1 MTLPAAP
8 APPLRR
14 WLGLRNLLITIFAAG
29 AIYSALMPL
38 LLIRRVERASTLL
51 AKGSQGVLRLLDDLA
66 LRADAAHA
74 AVHLAGAALGR
85 RPDRPL
91 IDSIASLASYAAV
104 PWDTVG
110 VPMLNRDLRAALVL
124 AHDRMVNV
132 ARALID
138 AVGAMRRGL
147 PADADRFVSRADSLA
162 LLADEELSLVERLGT
177 EDLRVREMEVAATT
191 AEIHRVLALWLVL
204 GVFLAWLSVITI
216 RRRVLRPLAALEVG
230 LARVSDGDF
239 TTRLPVERE
248 DEVGRLAA
256 HFNQMTRVLR
266 DRAEDQGRFAAAG
279 ELLAGVAHEV
289 NNPLMAIAAHMENQ
303 LADPDLPREQ
313 REENQQVLRQAQRA
327 SKLLRGLLRFVRA
340 SERNVTSVNLNDVVR
355 GGLDLVSYR
364 FGVDEITVGGRLDP
378 ALPPVRGD
386 AIRLE
391 QVVVNLLSNAID
403 ALRTITPP
411 RRVTVDSWVADSKV
425 CVAVTDNGHGVAPPV
440 LEQLF
445 HPFATTKPRGTG
457 LGLYISRQI
466 AREAG
471 GDLVLAAV
479 PKEGG
484 ARFVMSLPV
493 GKLPAPRPSEAPVP
507 SPARAAEPSRPAP
520 PPRLAGVR
528 VLVVDDEEP
537 IRRPLTKFLTRRGA
551 QVLEAADGLAAL
563 EILAANPVDV
573 ILADLRMPKMGG
585 AELFA
590 ELERTRPEL
599 AARLLFLSGDV
610 SQLAQPGNTPV
621 PRERVFVKPVEL
633 TELELRIAEFVR
645 SQGTP

>member
-1 MTLPAAP
+1 MTLPPPP

-14 WLGLRNLLITIFAAG
+14 WFGLRNLLITIFAAG

-38 LLIRRVERASTLL
+38 LLIRRVERASSLL
-51 AKGSQGVLRLLDDLA
+51 ATGSQGVLRLLDDLA

-74 AVHLAGAALGR
+74 AVHLAGGTLGR

-91 IDSIASLASYAAV
+91 IDSIASLASSAAV

-110 VPMLNRDLRAALVL
+110 VPALSTDLRAALVL

-147 PADADRFVSRADSLA
+147 PADRFVAEADSLA
-162 LLADEELSLVERLGT
+162 LLADEELSLVERSGT
-177 EDLRVREMEVAATT
+177 EDLRAREMEVAATT
-191 AEIHRVLALWLVL
+191 AEIHRVLALWLAL
-204 GVFLAWLSVITI
+204 GVFLGWLSVITI
-216 RRRVLRPLAALEVG
+216 RRRVLRPLGALEVG

-256 HFNQMTRVLR
+256 HFNQMTRVLG

-313 REENQQVLRQAQRA
+313 REQNQQVLRQAQRA

-340 SERNVTSVNLNDVVR
+340 TERNVTSVNLNDVVR

-411 RRVTVDSWVADSKV
+411 RRVTVDSWVEDSKV
-425 CVAVTDNGHGVAPPV
+425 CVAVTDNGHGVAPNV

-471 GDLVLAAV
+471 GDLVLASG
-479 PKEGG
+479 PEEGG
-484 ARFVMSLPV
+484 ARFVISLPV
-493 GKLPAPRPSEAPVP
+493 GKLPAPRPSEP
-507 SPARAAEPSRPAP
+507 PAQSQARVAEPSRLAP

-528 VLVVDDEEP
+528 VLVVDDEEA

-551 QVLEAADGLAAL
+551 QVLEAGDGLAAL
-563 EILAANPVDV
+563 EVLAAHPVDV
-573 ILADLRMPKMGG
+573 IVADLRMPKMGG

-610 SQLAQPGNTPV
+610 SQLAEPGNTPV

-633 TELELRIAEFVR
+633 TELELRIADFVR